1 MGMKVMGKMCFCS
14 LKSKSFSF
22 SRIKKKSIWGEIKGD
37 QQIYNSYYELKGREY
52 LGWIDRSKHLLM
64 ATDIKQEN

>member
-52 LGWIDRSKHLLM
+52 LG
-64 ATDIKQEN
+64 